1 MWNTGLGGPD
11 PEGIKLGLFWRGR
24 GGVDVIIILVLKY
37 NKN

>member
-11 PEGIKLGLFWRGR
+11 PEGIKLGLFWRG